1 MNLGRIFV
9 RMKVRVWNRE
19 KVANGIIDTTRQPHS
34 ILLQIRRTIQGLGNE
49 PIHQLLPCAY

>member
-1 MNLGRIFV
+1 
-9 RMKVRVWNRE
+9 MKVRVWNRE

-49 PIHQLLPCAY
+49 PIHQLLPYAY